1 MFFSLHIT
9 YQSFLFP
16 VLTDLKTV
24 LVAAIT
30 SFVLNVLGTLGP
42 LVTLS
47 ASDHRGQDAS
57 DSLSDHVFTRGLLCI
72 VSLCC
77 PVLFP
82 ILLLFDHYAWN
93 KGMFYVMS
101 DMSDEQIH
109 DALVGCGINLAFALL
124 YAACF
129 AMMMKSWLSRNSQ
142 MKDPVKDVK
151 DKDVDL
157 SRYTVLRALWL
168 AKHNIDLVLGPDT
181 VMFSKVE
188 EGSGENHDKLLEER
202 KKGNF
207 IVPRVTRHHEERG
220 LREMLIASLG
230 AVTTV
235 VGVCMV
241 MKHDGMALEGE
252 LTRTT
257 ANANQLVGCA
267 PVRRWPTRL
276 WVGLTCRCP
285 PPGWTRFLFEGALPP
300 YPLCPM
306 LGDCFDSIN
315 TTLSNQ
321 LEEHVQT

>member
-1 MFFSLHIT
+1 MTL
-9 YQSFLFP
+9 P
-16 VLTDLKTV
+16 PM
-24 LVAAIT
+24 AI
-30 SFVLNVLGTLGP
+30 
-42 LVTLS
+42 
-47 ASDHRGQDAS
+47 
-57 DSLSDHVFTRGLLCI
+57 TRGLLCI
-72 VSLCC
+72 VHLCC

-124 YAACF
+124 YVVCF
-129 AMMMKSWLSRNSQ
+129 AMIMKSWLSRNSQ
-142 MKDPVKDVK
+142 MIDPVKDVK

-181 VMFSKVE
+181 VMFSKME
-188 EGSGENHDKLLEER
+188 ERSDNNRDKMLEER

-306 LGDCFDSIN
+306 LGACFDSIN